1 VKKHWKKIAKA
12 NDERASEGGVRKTND
27 AKANDA
33 KANDAKAND
42 AKANDAKA
50 NEEKARKTK
59 DRKANEAGVHK
70 ANEEKASE
78 GKASEGEFH
87 KTNDGKRKH
96 ESPTKAPRKKV
107 IPVDVIVIDDSDD
120 D

>member
-42 AKANDAKA
+42 AKAN
-50 NEEKARKTK
+50 EEKVRKTK
-59 DRKANEAGVHK
+59 DRK

-78 GKASEGEFH
+78 GKASEGEFQ